1 MTKIEIVKK
10 AAKSNGIGRHK
21 VSRQAL
27 QLSARTILM
36 FEAHPHLLDE
46 YEIELPHQDNTSFTM
61 DKMDVDGWKKLFAN
75 PCTPQTR

>member
-27 QLSARTILM
+27 QLSPRVILL
-36 FEAHPHLLDE
+36 FETHPHLLDE
-46 YEIELPHQDNTSFTM
+46 YDIELPHQDNTSFTM
-61 DKMDVDGWKKLFAN
+61 EKMDVEGWKQIFAN
-75 PCTPQTR
+75 PCQSQVR